1 MWSGIIIPSGW
12 LLCDGSNNTP
22 DLRDRFI
29 VGSGRNYSIGNTGGA
44 AAVTLSSEQ
53 MPSHSHGNNF
63 SINLSNLSCSSAG
76 DHTHTLYGLGDAG
89 GRTGGSHAQYRY
101 RETSVTETTTSAG
114 AHTHTITGSG
124 SLNGSISNAGGSQ
137 AHENRPPY
145 YALAFIMK
153 S

>member
-29 VGSGRNYSIGNTGGA
+29 VGSGSSYSIGNTGGA

-76 DHTHTLYGLGDAG
+76 AHTHALYGLGNTG
-89 GRTGGSHAQYRY
+89 GNIGGSHAQYRY
-101 RETSVTETTTSAG
+101 SNASVTETTTSAG

-124 SLNGSISNAGGSQ
+124 SLNGSISNVGGSQ